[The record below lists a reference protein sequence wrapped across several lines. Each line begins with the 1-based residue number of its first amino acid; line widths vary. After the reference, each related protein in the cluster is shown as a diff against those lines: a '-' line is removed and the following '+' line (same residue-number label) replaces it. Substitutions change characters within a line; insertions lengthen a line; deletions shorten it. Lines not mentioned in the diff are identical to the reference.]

1 MFIIVATRVRKEKV
15 KESLLMKYGALTSE
29 AVQSLSDCAFR
40 CGASSLS
47 QASKTLRLEI
57 LERLLRRPQLM
68 ENLPHLRRL
77 KRKQGFIDRLDRS
90 LQQGRLCFESEE
102 EYQVFRG
109 RLKER
114 HESSSLQNEVHQFG
128 MVFDDYIKALGR
140 LKLFHLVVLSLLF

>member
-1 MFIIVATRVRKEKV
+1 LSFNDTFNSIWDELGIDGSQFCGLTPASWLLIGCGLSKEKV

-68 ENLPHLRRL
+68 EN
-77 KRKQGFIDRLDRS
+77 
-90 LQQGRLCFESEE
+90 
-102 EYQVFRG
+102 
-109 RLKER
+109 
-114 HESSSLQNEVHQFG
+114 
-128 MVFDDYIKALGR
+128 
-140 LKLFHLVVLSLLF
+140 